1 MSDAP
6 TTPPVPEE
14 SSHPRKSGD
23 IPAATRDIGAA
34 MAELARTL
42 QREHSSEPATLQA
55 VTTAAVRAV
64 PGAAQAVI
72 SLVIRR
78 KMVQAQAATDPSA
91 GRLDELQTEL
101 DDGPCLRAVWEQ
113 QTVHIPDMATESRWL
128 RFAAAAIQ
136 AGVGAMLCF
145 QLFVEGNNL
154 GALNLYGATAG
165 AFTEESETVGLIF
178 ATHDAVA
185 LAGAQQEHQLSTAL
199 ASRDIT
205 GQAKGIVMERFHIDA
220 DHAFA
225 LITRLS
231 QEQNIKLHTIA
242 TQLITDATKPTA
254 PRPHKA
260 HLGRLTQLVAHPAFV
275 VTEGSPVAVVK
286 FLHHLKSPPSS

>member
-23 IPAATRDIGAA
+23 IPAATPDIGGV
-34 MAELARTL
+34 MAVLARTL
-42 QREHSSEPATLQA
+42 QREHSSEPGTLQA
-55 VTTAAVRAV
+55 VTTGAVRAV

-113 QTVHIPDMATESRWL
+113 QTVHIPDMATESRWP

-145 QLFVEGNNL
+145 QLFVEGDNL

-178 ATHDAVA
+178 ATHAAVA
-185 LAGAQQEHQLSTAL
+185 LVGATTGTPAEHRVGESGHHRPSQRHRDGTLPHRRRPRLRPHHPTLPRTEHQTPHHRHTTHRRRNPTHRTPPAQSTPRSPDPAAAARFVRL
-199 ASRDIT
+199 PTRAASP
-205 GQAKGIVMERFHIDA
+205 GQKLIDPS
-220 DHAFA
+220 
-225 LITRLS
+225 RM
-231 QEQNIKLHTIA
+231 
-242 TQLITDATKPTA
+242 
-254 PRPHKA
+254 RP
-260 HLGRLTQLVAHPAFV
+260 L
-275 VTEGSPVAVVK
+275 
-286 FLHHLKSPPSS
+286 

>member
-1 MSDAP
+1 VSDAT

-14 SSHPRKSGD
+14 SSRPRTSGD
-23 IPAATRDIGAA
+23 IPAATPDIGAA

-42 QREHSSEPATLQA
+42 QREHSSEPGTLQA

-72 SLVIRR
+72 SLVIRQ

-113 QTVHIPDMATESRWL
+113 QTGHIPDMATDPAGPASRPPAPRRGW
-128 RFAAAAIQ
+128 
-136 AGVGAMLCF
+136 GATLCF
-145 QLFVEGNNL
+145 QLFVEGDNL

-178 ATHDAVA
+178 ATHAAVA
-185 LAGAQQEHQLSTAL
+185 LAGAQQEHHLSTAL
-199 ASRDIT
+199 ASRDII

-225 LITRLS
+225 LIARLS
-231 QEQNIKLHTIA
+231 QDQNIKRGC
-242 TQLITDATKPTA
+242 P
-254 PRPHKA
+254 
-260 HLGRLTQLVAHPAFV
+260 
-275 VTEGSPVAVVK
+275 GSRRT
-286 FLHHLKSPPSS
+286 

>member
-1 MSDAP
+1 VSDAP

-14 SSHPRKSGD
+14 SSQLRTSGD
-23 IPAATRDIGAA
+23 VPVTTPDIGAA

-42 QREHSSEPATLQA
+42 QREHSSEPGTLQA

-78 KMVQAQAATDPSA
+78 KMVQAHAATDPSA

-101 DDGPCLRAVWEQ
+101 DDGPSLRAVWEQ
-113 QTVHIPDMATESRWL
+113 QTVHIPDMATESRWP

-145 QLFVEGNNL
+145 QLFVEGDNL

-178 ATHDAVA
+178 ATHAAVA

-199 ASRDIT
+199 ASGDII

-225 LITRLS
+225 LISRLS
-231 QEQNIKLHTIA
+231 QDQNIKLHTIA
-242 TQLITDATKPTA
+242 TQLITDATKPIA
-254 PRPHKA
+254 PR
-260 HLGRLTQLVAHPAFV
+260 T
-275 VTEGSPVAVVK
+275 
-286 FLHHLKSPPSS
+286 

>member
-14 SSHPRKSGD
+14 SSQLRTSGD
-23 IPAATRDIGAA
+23 IPAATPNIGAA
-34 MAELARTL
+34 MAQLARTL
-42 QREHSSEPATLQA
+42 QHEHSSEPATLQA

-72 SLVIRR
+72 SLVIRQ
-78 KMVQAQAATDPSA
+78 KMVQAHAATDPSA

-101 DDGPCLRAVWEQ
+101 DDGPCLRAVREQ
-113 QTVHIPDMATESRWL
+113 QTVHIPDMATESRWPH
-128 RFAAAAIQ
+128 FAAAATQ

-145 QLFVEGNNL
+145 QLFVEGDNL
-154 GALNLYGATAG
+154 GALNLYAATAG

-178 ATHDAVA
+178 ATHAAVA
-185 LAGAQQEHQLSTAL
+185 LAGAQQENQLSTAL
-199 ASRDIT
+199 ASRDII

-225 LITRLS
+225 LIARLS

-242 TQLITDATKPTA
+242 TQLIADATKPN
-254 PRPHKA
+254 PA
-260 HLGRLTQLVAHPAFV
+260 HRHTSVA
-275 VTEGSPVAVVK
+275 
-286 FLHHLKSPPSS
+286 